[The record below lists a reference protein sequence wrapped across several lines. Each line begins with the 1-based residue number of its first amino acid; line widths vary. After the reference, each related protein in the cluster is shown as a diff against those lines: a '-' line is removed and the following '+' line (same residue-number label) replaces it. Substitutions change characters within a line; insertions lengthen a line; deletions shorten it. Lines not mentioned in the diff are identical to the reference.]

1 MQQMSSI
8 LLGNSGKAANTQV
21 AGSVQDAESKS
32 FLSAFNQ
39 ASQTDVDKT
48 KLTTNAKTS
57 AENSKESLSKEG
69 DVELIFAQIGLAE
82 NFESTSDIEVGGK
95 GLPSET
101 ALSLQLLSQ
110 GELSQTG
117 SELALV
123 DETQHS
129 TDKDSLNIDIPVDSI
144 GQDSEFLTAS
154 FLNGLSTEQL
164 DALSQ
169 FSSMSEQELA
179 GLSPSELNTLI
190 MSFNQ
195 QTDSANTQALPL
207 IPDVKPNAETA
218 TNTIGEDSIAES
230 NVAAGKKGDAT
241 TQAAIPSN
249 VGQSTATQVNT
260 TQVNVTQANTTQTIA
275 NAQITAAQ
283 VTSAEKTIAED
294 KVISEA
300 YKLNSKNAD
309 KDSTPVN
316 LSKAELSVS
325 LEQPT
330 SKVAFNNALANAA
343 SNSTINGLVTETGK
357 ESDAVDSKSLQHQV
371 IQNQSSLTPQHKS
384 DVPQFQLSLR
394 QGAESAVQMQDMIQK
409 FAPVM
414 KQQLITMVGQ
424 GVQHAEIRLDPAEL
438 GHMVVKVQVNGEQTQ
453 VQFQVAQSQ
462 TKDLIEQAIP
472 KLRDMLAEEGLQL
485 ADSQVSQDGDN
496 QQNSE
501 YDEQSS
507 TGDNMLDE
515 ISAQEL
521 DIVTKHA
528 KSSNSAID
536 YYA

>member
-8 LLGNSGKAANTQV
+8 LLGNSGKTANTQV
-21 AGSVQDAESKS
+21 AGSAQDAENKS

-57 AENSKESLSKEG
+57 AENSKESLSKEA

-101 ALSLQLLSQ
+101 ALSLQLQSQ

-164 DALSQ
+164 HALSQ

-207 IPDVKPNAETA
+207 IPDVKPNAQTA

-230 NVAAGKKGDAT
+230 NVAAGKKGDA
-241 TQAAIPSN
+241 A
-249 VGQSTATQVNT
+249 
-260 TQVNVTQANTTQTIA
+260 TQANTTQTIA
-275 NAQITAAQ
+275 SAQIAAAQ

-300 YKLNSKNAD
+300 YKLNAKNAD